1 MNDSEK
7 FFKEL
12 GVEPPDDSWTSP
24 VEDGDEPME
33 ATDALK
39 VLMQMCGVIK
49 TEAIEAGFTEEEAF
63 DMVMT
68 YYGMFLSA
76 NFAASQAA
84 FQAGQDGEK
93 ED

>member
-1 MNDSEK
+1 MNDSDR

-24 VEDGDEPME
+24 LEDEDAPME

-49 TEAIEAGFTEEEAF
+49 SEAIGAGFSGDEAF

-84 FQAGQDGEK
+84 MRGQEDGE